1 MEVQRNKRLNRAFIV
16 LAVGLRLAS
25 MVSRVGILGGVQ
37 VSYLLNV
44 ACVLLPILTIAC
56 SKRKAASVTL
66 TVLYFIAYAVMT
78 WMTVDAKFY
87 GWWLALLLCCDG
99 LIISTAIGIFPLLNA
114 TCKEKSKRPLAIVCL
129 ILGVIETVWVVIA
142 LSGPRN
148 VFQLEY
154 IGQYYWNKT
163 WSRWQY
169 EKYYN
174 EIYLT
179 YAPSYCLM
187 LFAIVMGILR
197 DAPVKMKKKEKKEK
211 KENSVLKPKKE
222 KKENSALKP
231 KNKLTAILLSVFAGT
246 LGVDRFYLGYTTLGV
261 VKLLT
266 VGGLGVWT
274 IIDLIMICTDQ
285 LLPADGSPWK
295 ENSVL
300 KPKNKLTAIL
310 LSVFAGTLGVDRFYL
325 GYTTLGVVKLLTVG
339 GLGVWT
345 IIDLIMI
352 CTDQLLPADGSPWV
366 EETRDENICAIAAN
380 MQAIAEKLEK
390 LNVQSVPAEAEK
402 PEADGENQETHKVSL
417 KK

>member
-1 MEVQRNKRLNRAFIV
+1 MEVQRNKRLNRTFIVLAV

-187 LFAIVMGILR
+187 LFAIVTGILR
-197 DAPVKMKKKEKKEK
+197 DAPVKMKKKE
-211 KENSVLKPKKE
+211 KKE

-285 LLPADGSPWK
+285 LLPADGSPW
-295 ENSVL
+295 
-300 KPKNKLTAIL
+300 
-310 LSVFAGTLGVDRFYL
+310 
-325 GYTTLGVVKLLTVG
+325 
-339 GLGVWT
+339 
-345 IIDLIMI
+345 
-352 CTDQLLPADGSPWV
+352 V
-366 EETRDENICAIAAN
+366 EETRDENIRSIAAN

-390 LNVQSVPAEAEK
+390 LQAQNVPAEATK

>member
-16 LAVGLRLAS
+16 LAVLAVVLRLAS

-66 TVLYFIAYAVMT
+66 TVLYFIVYGVMT

-87 GWWLALLLCCDG
+87 GWWLRLLLSCDG

-114 TCKEKSKRPLAIVCL
+114 TCKEKSKRPIAIVCL

-142 LSGPRN
+142 LSGPLN
-148 VFQLEY
+148 VFQLEELY
-154 IGQYYWNKT
+154 EYYYNKT
-163 WSRWQY
+163 WSYWQCQI
-169 EKYYN
+169 YYN

-187 LFAIVMGILR
+187 LFTIVMGILR
-197 DAPVKMKKKEKKEK
+197 DAPAKMKKKEKKEK
-211 KENSVLKPKKE
+211 KENRVLKPKKE

-285 LLPADGSPWK
+285 L
-295 ENSVL
+295 
-300 KPKNKLTAIL
+300 
-310 LSVFAGTLGVDRFYL
+310 F
-325 GYTTLGVVKLLTVG
+325 
-339 GLGVWT
+339 
-345 IIDLIMI
+345 
-352 CTDQLLPADGSPWV
+352 PADGSPWV
-366 EETRDENICAIAAN
+366 EETRDENIRSIAAN

-390 LNVQSVPAEAEK
+390 LQAQNVPAEAEK
-402 PEADGENQETHKVSL
+402 PQTDGENQETHKVSL

>member
-1 MEVQRNKRLNRAFIV
+1 MEVQRNKKLNRAFIV
-16 LAVGLRLAS
+16 LAVLAVVLRLAS

-56 SKRKAASVTL
+56 SKRKTVSVTL
-66 TVLYFIAYAVMT
+66 TVLYFIAYGVMT
-78 WMTVDAKFY
+78 WMTVDAEQY
-87 GWWLALLLCCDG
+87 SWRAPLLLCCDG
-99 LIISTAIGIFPLLNA
+99 LIISLAIGIFPLLNA
-114 TCKEKSKRPLAIVCL
+114 ACKEKSKRLIAIVCL
-129 ILGVIETVWVVIA
+129 ILGVIETVWVLLVLFNSLPA
-142 LSGPRN
+142 
-148 VFQLEY
+148 FQLED
-154 IGQYYWNKT
+154 IWQYYRNDT
-163 WSRWQY
+163 WSYRRYQ
-169 EKYYN
+169 KYYD

-179 YAPSYCLM
+179 YASGYCFM

-246 LGVDRFYLGYTTLGV
+246 LGVDRFYLGYTTLGI

-285 LLPADGSPWK
+285 L
-295 ENSVL
+295 
-300 KPKNKLTAIL
+300 
-310 LSVFAGTLGVDRFYL
+310 R
-325 GYTTLGVVKLLTVG
+325 
-339 GLGVWT
+339 
-345 IIDLIMI
+345 
-352 CTDQLLPADGSPWV
+352 PADGSPWV
-366 EETRDENICAIAAN
+366 EETRDENIRSIAAN
-380 MQAIAEKLEK
+380 MQTITEKLEK
-390 LNVQSVPAEAEK
+390 LQAQSVPAEAPK

>member
-1 MEVQRNKRLNRAFIV
+1 MEGQRNKRLNRAFIV
-16 LAVGLRLAS
+16 LAVLAIGLRLVS

-44 ACVLLPILTIAC
+44 ACAVLPVVVMTC
-56 SKRKAASVTL
+56 SKRKTVSVTL
-66 TVLYFIAYAVMT
+66 TVLYFIAYGVMT
-78 WMTVDAKFY
+78 WMTVDAEQY
-87 GWWLALLLCCDG
+87 SWRAPLLLCCDG
-99 LIISTAIGIFPLLNA
+99 LIISLAIGIFPLLNA
-114 TCKEKSKRPLAIVCL
+114 ACKEKSKRLIAIVCL
-129 ILGVIETVWVVIA
+129 ILGVIETVWVLLVLFNSLPA
-142 LSGPRN
+142 
-148 VFQLEY
+148 FQLED
-154 IGQYYWNKT
+154 IWQYYRNDT
-163 WSRWQY
+163 WSYRRYQ
-169 EKYYN
+169 KYYD

-179 YAPSYCLM
+179 YASGYCFM

-246 LGVDRFYLGYTTLGV
+246 LGVDRFYLGYTTLGI

-285 LLPADGSPWK
+285 L
-295 ENSVL
+295 
-300 KPKNKLTAIL
+300 
-310 LSVFAGTLGVDRFYL
+310 R
-325 GYTTLGVVKLLTVG
+325 
-339 GLGVWT
+339 
-345 IIDLIMI
+345 
-352 CTDQLLPADGSPWV
+352 PADGSPWV
-366 EETRDENICAIAAN
+366 EETRDENIRTIAAN

-390 LNVQSVPAEAEK
+390 LQAQNGPAEAPK
-402 PEADGENQETHKVSL
+402 PEADGENQEIHKVSL

>member
-16 LAVGLRLAS
+16 LAVLAVVLRLAS

-66 TVLYFIAYAVMT
+66 TVLYFIAYGVMT
-78 WMTVDAKFY
+78 WMTVDAEQY
-87 GWWLALLLCCDG
+87 SWRAPLLLCCDG
-99 LIISTAIGIFPLLNA
+99 LIISLAIGIFPLLNA
-114 TCKEKSKRPLAIVCL
+114 ACKEKSKRLIAIVCL
-129 ILGVIETVWVVIA
+129 ILGVIETVWVLLVLFNSLPA
-142 LSGPRN
+142 
-148 VFQLEY
+148 FQLED
-154 IGQYYWNKT
+154 IWQYYRNDT
-163 WSRWQY
+163 WSYRRYQ
-169 EKYYN
+169 KYYD

-179 YAPSYCLM
+179 YASSYCFM

-197 DAPVKMKKKEKKEK
+197 DAPAKMKKKEKKEK
-211 KENSVLKPKKE
+211 KENRVLKPKKE

-285 LLPADGSPWK
+285 L
-295 ENSVL
+295 
-300 KPKNKLTAIL
+300 
-310 LSVFAGTLGVDRFYL
+310 R
-325 GYTTLGVVKLLTVG
+325 
-339 GLGVWT
+339 
-345 IIDLIMI
+345 
-352 CTDQLLPADGSPWV
+352 PADGSPWV
-366 EETRDENICAIAAN
+366 EETRDENIRSIAAN

-390 LNVQSVPAEAEK
+390 LQAQNVPAEAQK
-402 PEADGENQETHKVSL
+402 PQTDGENQETHKVSL